1 MRRFLCFLF
10 FLFLAASIP
19 GRVFAQELTA
29 PTVSAEFESMMPEND
44 ASFADGLLSMLRKA
58 LPAAY
63 VEVSQALKT
72 GIAVFCCVFLVS
84 ILQSM
89 GCTASAAEIAGA
101 VCISVLMLRNSRTLI
116 GLAVETITEI
126 SEYSKL
132 FLPVIAA
139 ASSAQGGIT
148 SATALCVGTSVF
160 TAFLTNVLRR
170 ILIPAVYLFLTAAIA
185 NCAVGQEA
193 LKKIRDQLKK
203 LSVWFLKTVLT
214 IFLTY
219 MSITG
224 AVTGTA
230 DKTAVK
236 AAKAA
241 ISTVVPVIGS
251 TLADASESLL
261 LSAGL
266 VKNSIGIYGIFAFA
280 AIYLLPFFRIG
291 VHYLLMKGTAA
302 LCAVVGSKRLTELT
316 EDFSSA
322 MGLLLGM
329 TGTICALSVIGT
341 VCFLKGAE

>member
-1 MRRFLCFLF
+1 MRRFLF
-10 FLFLAASIP
+10 FLFLLFFFSVIPNRAS
-19 GRVFAQELTA
+19 AQELTA
-29 PTVSAEFESMMPEND
+29 PTVSAELESLMPEED
-44 ASFADGLLSMLRKA
+44 ASFGDGLLSILQKV
-58 LPAAY
+58 LPSAY
-63 VEVSQALKT
+63 VEISQALKT
-72 GIAVFCCVFLVS
+72 GLAVFCCVFLVS

-89 GCTASAAEIAGA
+89 GCSASAAEVAGA
-101 VCISVLMLRNSRTLI
+101 VCISTLMLRNSRALI

-160 TAFLTNVLRR
+160 TAVLTNVLRR
-170 ILIPAVYLFLTAAIA
+170 ILIPVVYLFLAAAVA
-185 NCAVGQEA
+185 NCAVGEEA
-193 LKKIRDQLKK
+193 LKQIRDQLKK
-203 LSVWFLKTVLT
+203 LSAWFLKTVLV

-241 ISTVVPVIGS
+241 ISTVVPVIGK

-280 AIYLLPFFRIG
+280 AIFLLPFLRIG
-291 VHYLLMKGTAA
+291 VHYLMMKGTAA
-302 LCAVVGSKRLTELT
+302 LCAIVGSKRLTELT
-316 EDFSSA
+316 EDFCSA

-329 TGTICALSVIGT
+329 TGTMCALSIIGT
-341 VCFLKGAE
+341 VCFLKGAG